1 MIDGPELLRRFLR
14 NLIEKPA
21 DEAHIDELT
30 KVFLGVLHF
39 YKCLQG
45 HPIPYH
51 DISDFIYNYKT
62 KIRINDLEILM
73 LAIELKLEDHPEEIQ
88 KCFRKFRRNISLA
101 VTQKNYIQRVANDA
115 LKTADIAAEV
125 ATKASNISGKANETL
140 EHAKKSAQRAE
151 DVASNAQR
159 LANEANDQIKETKK
173 ASESMMV
180 NYVTILGIFASIII
194 TVFGGINLTN
204 ATVKLLES
212 EHDLPMMVFV
222 ISFLMIGFISILII
236 LITWISSLREH
247 TEYRSAVKW
256 WILGSFGLLSICS
269 GIYLNHK
276 IKVNNDCQIGYY
288 TCIHLDALKAGPY
301 DRNSD
306 RDNIE

>member
-1 MIDGPELLRRFLR
+1 MIDGTELLRRFLK
-14 NLIEKPA
+14 NIIETPA
-21 DEAHIDELT
+21 DEAHIEELI

-45 HPIPYH
+45 HPVPYH
-51 DISDFIYNYKT
+51 DISDFIFNYKT
-62 KIRINDLEILM
+62 KIRVDDLEILM
-73 LAIELKLEDHPEEIQ
+73 QAIELKLNDQSEEIK

-101 VTQKNYIQRVANDA
+101 VTQKNYIQRVASDA
-115 LKTADIAAEV
+115 LKTAEIAAEV
-125 ATKASNISGKANETL
+125 ANKASNISGKANEAL
-140 EHAKKSAQRAE
+140 DHAKKSAQRAE

-159 LANEANDQIKETKK
+159 LANEANDQIIETKK

-256 WILGSFGLLSICS
+256 WILGGFGLLSICS

-288 TCIHLDALKAGPY
+288 TCIHLDALKLGPY
-301 DRNSD
+301 DKNSNKD
-306 RDNIE
+306 KSE